1 MTATRFTEAQV
12 RRAVKGATDAGW
24 PVGEVRV
31 EPDGTIRLLPPVKE
45 SLQPDGRTPQ
55 PWD

>member
-24 PVGEVRV
+24 TVGEVRV
-31 EPDGTIRLLPPVKE
+31 EPDGTIRLLPVAKE
-45 SLQPDGRTPQ
+45 SPQPDERTPQ
-55 PWD
+55 AWD